1 MLISKVLRNQWGK
14 IINANWDIAIAEIG
28 GDLSPVNIR
37 WVKHDYR
44 DRWFADP
51 FLLEETSDTFVI
63 LAEEFM
69 QDSGLGRICMLFVDK
84 KDCRLIQ
91 NETLLELDTH
101 LSFPNVFNHDGKT
114 YVYPENCASG
124 QLTIYQMIDNRLE
137 RKTVISLPLMDPV
150 VYTVNDGVILLGT
163 LPEDNNGNG
172 NVLHVY
178 KSNQPIG
185 TYTEIQQISF
195 KDNIARRAGNI
206 FEWKGRFIAPAQVC
220 NKHYG
225 EGISLQ
231 ELKFSEDGSLSME
244 EINRLEAKQITKMT
258 GFHTYNVLGNKVA
271 IDGYH
276 YGSEFIHDL
285 YFDLRGLKYM

>member
-14 IINANWDIAIAEIG
+14 IINANWDIAIADIG

-69 QDSGLGRICMLFVDK
+69 QNSGLGRICMLLVDK
-84 KDCRLIQ
+84 KDCRVIQ

-101 LSFPNVFNHDGKT
+101 TSFPNVFNHDGKT
-114 YVYPENCASG
+114 YVFPENNASG
-124 QLTIYQMIDNRLE
+124 QLKFYQMIDNRLE
-137 RKTVISLPLMDPV
+137 RKTVISLPLIDPV
-150 VYTVNDGVILLGT
+150 IYNVSDGVILLGT

-178 KSNQPIG
+178 KSDQPFG
-185 TYTEIQQISF
+185 TYTEVQQISF

-206 FEWKGRFIAPAQVC
+206 FDWRGKLIAPAQVC

-244 EINRLEAKQITKMT
+244 EIKRLEAKQITKMT
-258 GFHTYNVLGNKVA
+258 GFHTYNVLGNKVV

-276 YGSEFIHDL
+276 YGSELIHDL